1 MNDFDRAVTPH
12 RLVLE
17 DRHRLTLSG
26 VEDVG
31 RFDETEILM
40 NTCAGTL
47 LLRGEELHIEKL
59 SLEGGEVHIT
69 GTILSL
75 AYEEPRPT
83 GGFFSRLLGT

>member
-1 MNDFDRAVTPH
+1 MNEFDRAVTPH

-47 LLRGEELHIEKL
+47 ILRGEELHIEKL

-69 GTILSL
+69 GTIVSL
-75 AYEEPRPT
+75 AYEEPRHS
-83 GGFFSRLLGT
+83 GGFLSRLLGT